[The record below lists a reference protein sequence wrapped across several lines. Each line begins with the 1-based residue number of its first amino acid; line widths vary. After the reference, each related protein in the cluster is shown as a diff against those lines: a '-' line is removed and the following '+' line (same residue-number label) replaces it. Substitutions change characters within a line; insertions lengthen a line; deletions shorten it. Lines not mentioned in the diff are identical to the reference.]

1 MVQCAVTGGWVT
13 LPKPA
18 ALPMSMF
25 GLQQRQVPTNLL
37 SITCSQCALPKDKW
51 PVENSRQVGGAEAG
65 DQLVTLHSTGNV
77 ERTLCPAA
85 VLVCK
90 LDAAGQIKICQT
102 STPALL
108 NLRLVYSL
116 IFFMLSI
123 QVVVDAKQVR
133 GVCRGQIHVP
143 LFANC
148 YQQQPAQFLKCRNC
162 NQRRTERRP

>member
-65 DQLVTLHSTGNV
+65 DQLVTLHSTTGNV

-90 LDAAGQIKICQT
+90 LAAAGQIKISQT
-102 STPALL
+102 STSALL
-108 NLRLVYSL
+108 NMRLMYGLVH
-116 IFFMLSI
+116 IFSCF
-123 QVVVDAKQVR
+123 QVR
-133 GVCRGQIHVP
+133 LWTMQ
-143 LFANC
+143 N
-148 YQQQPAQFLKCRNC
+148 K
-162 NQRRTERRP
+162 